1 VTGPALARMLGKFK
15 DHPLVGEVRSIG
27 MLGAIELVAN
37 KRTRGR
43 FDDPGRV
50 GTICRNHFSRE
61 GYIMRAI
68 GDTMVT
74 APPLIFTEEHF
85 AEAER
90 VIAKVLDL
98 TLNDVAGELAA

>member
-1 VTGPALARMLGKFK
+1 
-15 DHPLVGEVRSIG
+15 
-27 MLGAIELVAN
+27 
-37 KRTRGR
+37 
-43 FDDPGRV
+43 
-50 GTICRNHFSRE
+50 
-61 GYIMRAI
+61 
-68 GDTMVT
+68 MVT